1 MLLTN
6 NFSLGEFLISQTAA
20 RHGIDMT
27 PPRYV
32 IDNLKSLC
40 VTCLQP
46 IRDAAESP
54 IIVTSGYR
62 PPELNKKIG
71 GSKTSA
77 HRFGRAV
84 DFTVIG
90 LTPYETCQLILTLDL
105 VYDQL
110 IHEFGRWVHLGIAE
124 DMPRH
129 QNLTAIRDQSGVK
142 YLPGI
147 MEVGT

>member
-1 MLLTN
+1 MMLSR
-6 NFSLGEFLISQTAA
+6 NFSLDEFLVSETAY

-27 PPRYV
+27 PPQVV
-32 IDNLKSLC
+32 IDNIQSL
-40 VTCLQP
+40 VTTCLQP

-54 IIVTSGYR
+54 LIITSGYR
-62 PPELNKKIG
+62 PEQLNDIIN

-77 HRFGRAV
+77 HRFGRAA

-90 LTPYETCQLILTLDL
+90 LSPFELCQLILSLDL

-124 DMPRH
+124 DLPRH
-129 QNLTAIRDQSGVK
+129 QNLTALNDNGHTRYIA
-142 YLPGI
+142 GI
-147 MEVGT
+147 QEV